1 MKPSGFR
8 SRLLFVTLAVIVA
21 FFSMVTAP
29 AWSQP
34 SSSDEQEATASG
46 AGMQAASVVSTIVYF
61 PFKAVYALGGGIVG
75 GFAYLLTGFQE
86 RPAMDIWIPSIY
98 GTYLITPEHLTGE
111 RPVRFVGVAN
121 EGEGAQAESAIMS
134 STAPEPVQ

>member
-1 MKPSGFR
+1 MIS
-8 SRLLFVTLAVIVA
+8 
-21 FFSMVTAP
+21 AP

-34 SSSDEQEATASG
+34 SSSEKQEGTASG

-61 PFKAVYALGGGIVG
+61 PFKAVYALGGAIVG
-75 GFAYLLTGFQE
+75 GFAYILTGFQE
-86 RPAMDIWIPSIY
+86 QPARDIWVPSMY

-111 RPVRFVGVAN
+111 RPVRFVGVAA

-134 STAPEPVQ
+134 STAPEPAQ